1 MAPYSMRFTPARA
14 EHLRKNANESESD
27 GESDGDNAA
36 MTANY
41 MELKNQ
47 TKKQLD
53 KIKLAIKRELSSDHS
68 DGVNSKDLE
77 DLEDYYE
84 RAIQMRMMRVTTLE
98 EELKSEKEK
107 TIALTERVV
116 KVRDIAKMRKFQAKV
131 WLMLTTCSIFEV
143 WFPGT
148 TLYAGRNFIVPAL
161 KELIY
166 GTSTLSYWARS
177 ALGLH
182 VAGYYIL
189 MSGAHKIA
197 RKLINLS
204 PF

>member
-14 EHLRKNANESESD
+14 EHLRKNANDSDSESD
-27 GESDGDNAA
+27 SDNAA

-41 MELKNQ
+41 LELKNQ

-53 KIKLAIKRELSSDHS
+53 KIKSAIKRELSSSHS

-98 EELKSEKEK
+98 EELKTEKEK
-107 TIALTERVV
+107 TVALTERVV
-116 KVRDIAKMRKFQAKV
+116 KVRDIAKMRKFQAKF
-131 WLMLTTCSIFEV
+131 WLMLTACSVLEV

-148 TLYAGRNFIVPAL
+148 TLYAGRNFIVPGL

-166 GTSTLSYWARS
+166 GTSTWSYWARS

-182 VAGYYIL
+182 VAAYYII
-189 MSGAHKIA
+189 MSGVHKIA
-197 RKLINLS
+197 RKLTNLS